1 MLILNKTILE
11 RINSAKFLGVM
22 LDQNINW
29 NRHTAR
35 KLVLSENLLKTN
47 MKFYIVLT
55 MLHDIQKV
63 LSFQPHIY
71 GIVKRRLHVK
81 QLGFHVKM
89 TFTICLQLRLH
100 IVKFLF
106 LQTS

>member
-1 MLILNKTILE
+1 MLVLNKTILE
-11 RINSAKFLGVM
+11 RVNSAKFLGVM

-55 MLHDIQKV
+55 ILHDIQKV
-63 LSFQPHIY
+63 LSFQRHIY
-71 GIVKRRLHVK
+71 GIAKRRLPVK
-81 QLGFHVKM
+81 QFGFDVKM

>member
-1 MLILNKTILE
+1 MLE

-63 LSFQPHIY
+63 LSFQPHI
-71 GIVKRRLHVK
+71 
-81 QLGFHVKM
+81 
-89 TFTICLQLRLH
+89 
-100 IVKFLF
+100 
-106 LQTS
+106 

>member
-1 MLILNKTILE
+1 MLVLNKTILE

-47 MKFYIVLT
+47 IKFYIVLT
-55 MLHDIQKV
+55 MLPDIQKV

-81 QLGFHVKM
+81 QFGFDVKM
-89 TFTICLQLRLH
+89 AFTICLH